1 MDAGKMPEMQK
12 GLEHQYITEDSKTRV
27 YLSLVREFSEQE
39 YEAYCTRKKKAALRR
54 KVIFIAHA
62 MKYILP
68 VVTSWILYHYLSCR
82 LFWERGGHGVGSEIF
97 LVGIVG
103 AVIYLILDRIVG
115 GDEN

>member
-1 MDAGKMPEMQK
+1 MNVCEVPVVCKDMEYK
-12 GLEHQYITEDSKTRV
+12 LVTEDSKTRV
-27 YLSLVREFSEQE
+27 YLSLVREFSERE

-68 VVTSWILYHYLSCR
+68 VVASWILYHYLSCR

-97 LVGIVG
+97 LSGIVG
-103 AVIYLILDRIVG
+103 AVIYLILDRMVG